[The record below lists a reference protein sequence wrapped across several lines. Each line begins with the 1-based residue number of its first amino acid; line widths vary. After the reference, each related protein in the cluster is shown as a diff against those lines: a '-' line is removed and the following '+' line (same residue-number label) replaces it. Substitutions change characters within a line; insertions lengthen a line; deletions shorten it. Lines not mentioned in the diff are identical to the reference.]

1 VFELKGLR
9 VIGLEVR
16 SWMMEVL
23 ISVKIIGVF
32 FNKKDLPNQREK
44 KKKKNSQFT
53 IHLYNPNKDCKIN
66 LQPSFFR
73 SLMYLP

>member
-44 KKKKNSQFT
+44 KKNSQFT
-53 IHLYNPNKDCKIN
+53 IDHSPL
-66 LQPSFFR
+66 
-73 SLMYLP
+73 